1 MNPINV
7 DNIALFFLPT
17 RGATSVNPKE
27 RFGQLFPKF
36 NNSKSSDFL
45 INLVNFKQ
53 KQTQALAEFLNN
65 SLPLADSGLNYQEY
79 FQFSN
84 ARIQRLADGIVED
97 HWSDD
102 KKAYEI
108 EQWVIDNIEYV
119 SDLKNHGKMEYWSR
133 PTETLNRMTGD
144 CEDGAFL
151 IGSLMLHAGVD
162 DSKIFFYGGMVR
174 LEEGSLELGGHG
186 WIGYKR
192 NDGEVVPLDW
202 CYYPT
207 SESLNE
213 RKLLKDNMNY
223 YDDMFVTTLRKT
235 VETPYVNYVRN
246 PEKMKGLA
254 VYAKAETGRVV
265 NQYA

>member
-7 DNIALFFLPT
+7 NNTASFFLPT
-17 RGATSVNPKE
+17 KGVTSVEPKE
-27 RFGQLFPKF
+27 RFRQLFPNF
-36 NNSKSSDFL
+36 NNPKGSDFL
-45 INLVNFKQ
+45 INLVNFKRQ
-53 KQTQALAEFLNN
+53 QIQALAKFLND

-79 FQFSN
+79 FQFPN
-84 ARIQRLADGIVED
+84 VRIQRLANRIVED
-97 HWSDD
+97 CWSDD
-102 KKAYEI
+102 KKAYVI
-108 EQWVIDNIEYV
+108 EQWVINNIEYV

-133 PTETLNRMTGD
+133 PTETLSRMTGD

-174 LEEGSLELGGHG
+174 LEKGRLELGGHG

-202 CYYPT
+202 CYYST
-207 SESLNE
+207 SRSLDN

-246 PEKMKGLA
+246 PEKMRGLA
-254 VYAKAETGRVV
+254 IYAKVETGRVV
-265 NQYA
+265 NQYV